1 MLVLSGFMSYL
12 NKMTVDRAVSLSG
25 IGLHSGKSTTVTIKP
40 VQGCE
45 EHAPENAQE
54 NAQENTPKTHQENTK
69 ELNQGIV
76 FRRVDLAGAPCVKAC
91 ATNVISTRLGTCI
104 ANEAGHRVA
113 TVEHLMAGL
122 AVMGI
127 SNAII
132 DIDGEEVPILDGSA
146 APFVEAL
153 KTAGQRK
160 LDQVQELFVVKQ
172 PLEIRDSG
180 RFIRIEP
187 SDQFEIDIEIDF
199 ADRAIGRQSVYLAMG
214 DQDSRERLVFARTFC
229 QLDSVKAMRE
239 AGLCKG
245 GSLENAI
252 VVDDGR
258 LLNGESLRD
267 PQEFV
272 LHKALD
278 LVGDLHLLGSCI
290 IGRVTAF
297 KTGHDLNNRFCL
309 ALQEM
314 IIAER
319 GEVQQSPVIGAINAP
334 IQHSPWRVKKTASPK
349 KSYMPSKPAQPEKTI
364 PNFERAS

>member
-1 MLVLSGFMSYL
+1 MSYL
-12 NKMTVDRAVSLSG
+12 NEMTVDRAVSLSG

-40 VQGCE
+40 MQGRE
-45 EHAPENAQE
+45 ESAPENALEKE
-54 NAQENTPKTHQENTK
+54 NALENKQEIIQA
-69 ELNQGIV
+69 LNQGIV

-153 KTAGQRK
+153 KEAGQRK

-172 PLEIRDSG
+172 PLEVRDSG

-187 SDQFEIDIEIDF
+187 SDQFELDVEIDF
-199 ADRAIGRQSVYLAMG
+199 ADRAIGRQSIFLAMG
-214 DQDSRERLVFARTFC
+214 DLDSRERLAFARTFC
-229 QLDSVKAMRE
+229 QLESVKAMRE

-258 LLNGESLRD
+258 LLNGEALRD

-278 LVGDLHLLGSCI
+278 LVGDLHLLGSRI

-297 KTGHDLNNRFCL
+297 KTGHDLNNRFCR

-319 GEVQQSPVIGAINAP
+319 GDVQQSPAIGTILEP
-334 IQHSPWRVKKTASPK
+334 MQHSPWRVKKTASSQKPFVAA
-349 KSYMPSKPAQPEKTI
+349 KPAQPEKTI
-364 PNFERAS
+364 PEYERAS